1 MWLLRWVIL
10 LGLAYAGWCALVMFG
25 LNLSSGAQVGQ
36 PLHFTVAKGSSYDA
50 LEKNLVTQWPR
61 KKFTGLP
68 LKVYVKLTGIDR
80 KLVPGDYTVLPPQTA
95 KRFVESL
102 ERGPDQGETFT
113 IIPGWDL
120 RDIANALVKSG
131 RVSSTQEVYTLLGK
145 PAAWGK
151 PVYQPNNLVV
161 FADGKPANVSWEGYL
176 APETIAFANDA
187 TIADIARKFSEHQM
201 DLFTPQMLADIKT
214 KKRTVHEILTM
225 ASLLEREVR
234 SAKDKAIVSDIFWK
248 RHDVNMGLQAD
259 SSVHYATA
267 KEGSVFTTNAD
278 RDSNNPWNTYKY
290 PALPPGPIAVPSL
303 ASIKAAIY
311 PEANDY
317 WYFLTTLDTGEVKY
331 GKTLAEHNANVY
343 KYLR

>member
-1 MWLLRWVIL
+1 MRLLRWVIL
-10 LGLAYAGWCALVMFG
+10 LALAYAGWCLTAMFW
-25 LNLSSGAQVGQ
+25 LDLSSGNQVNQ
-36 PLHFTVAKGSSYDA
+36 PLHFTVADGASYGV
-50 LEKNLVTQWPR
+50 LERDLKTQWPR
-61 KKFTGLP
+61 KKFTNWP
-68 LKVYVKLTGIDR
+68 LKLYVLWTGIDR
-80 KLVPGDYTVLPPQTA
+80 KLVPGDYTVLPPHTA

-102 ERGPDQGETFT
+102 ERGPSEGETFT

-120 RDIANALVKSG
+120 RDIAAALVKSG
-131 RVSSTQEVYTLLGK
+131 RASSTADVYALLGK
-145 PAAWGK
+145 PAVWGK
-151 PVYQPNNLVV
+151 PAYQPPTLVA

-201 DLFTPQMLADIKT
+201 ESFTPQMLADIKA

-234 SAKDKAIVSDIFWK
+234 STKDKALVSDIFWK

-267 KEGSVFTTNAD
+267 KEGDVFTSNTD

-311 PEANDY
+311 PEANNY

-331 GKTLAEHNANVY
+331 AETLAGHNANVQ

>member
-1 MWLLRWVIL
+1 MRLLRWVVL
-10 LGLAYAGWCALVMFG
+10 LGLAYAGWCVAAMFW
-25 LNLSSGAQVGQ
+25 LSLSTGAQAGE
-36 PLHFTVAKGSSYDA
+36 PLHFTVAQGASYDV
-50 LEKNLVTQWPR
+50 LEKHLATQWPR
-61 KKFTGLP
+61 KKLTDLP
-68 LKVYVKLTGIDR
+68 LKLYVKWAGIDR
-80 KLVPGDYTVLPPQTA
+80 KLVPGDYTVLPPHTA
-95 KRFVESL
+95 KRFVEAL
-102 ERGPDQGETFT
+102 ERGPSQGETFT

-131 RVSSTQEVYTLLGK
+131 RASTTDAVYTLLGK

-151 PVYQPNNLVV
+151 PGYQPTALTL

-187 TIADIARKFSEHQM
+187 TIEDIARKFSEHQIE
-201 DLFTPQMLADIKT
+201 LFTPKMLADIKA

-234 SAKDKAIVSDIFWK
+234 SVKDKTIVADIFWK
-248 RHDVNMGLQAD
+248 RHDANMGLQAD
-259 SSVHYATA
+259 STVHYATG
-267 KEGSVFTTNAD
+267 KEGSVFTSNAD
-278 RDSNNPWNTYKY
+278 RDSKNPWNTYEY
-290 PALPPGPIAVPSL
+290 PQLPPGPIASPSV
-303 ASIKAAIY
+303 ASIQAAIY

-331 GKTLAEHNANVY
+331 GRTLAEHNANVQ